1 MQIFNVDGVFPSGV
15 FDFSLDGPPFY
26 KEMQGR
32 EARYSRWRKGDESKM
47 KKRIVVFFAVA
58 LLVCAGSAQAVPT
71 LVVDLSSPADIVPP
85 GVTLNGWGQ
94 AEPVPITHGG
104 YGGFGS
110 GLDYYVAP
118 TTPTVDHLCRMVWGN
133 TEPGGANRSLG
144 DWAEITFPAAVTSV
158 TIRNLDGSA
167 NDSFKVEVDGVLWG
181 TYTAPAAGKTYSEQ
195 WFDTTF
201 SGTSGTTLRITV
213 TAGEWAYRTGWG
225 QLGIDRV
232 TATLVPAPGAI
243 LLGSIGV
250 GLVGWLRRRRS
261 L

>member
-1 MQIFNVDGVFPSGV
+1 
-15 FDFSLDGPPFY
+15 
-26 KEMQGR
+26 
-32 EARYSRWRKGDESKM
+32 M
-47 KKRIVVFFAVA
+47 KKTVIAFAVA
-58 LLVCAGSAQAVPT
+58 LLVCASSAQAVPT
-71 LVVDLSSPADIVPP
+71 IVVDLGTAAENVP
-85 GVTLNGWGQ
+85 GVTLAGWGQ
-94 AEPVPITHGG
+94 AEPVPSSHGG

-110 GLDYYVAP
+110 GLDYHVAP

-133 TEPGGANRSLG
+133 TEPGGANRTLG
-144 DWAEITFPAAVTSV
+144 DWAQITFPGTVTSV

-181 TYTAPAAGKTYSEQ
+181 TYVAPAAGKTYNEQ

-201 SGTSGTTLRITV
+201 TGTPGTTLRITV
-213 TAGEWAYRTGWG
+213 TAGEWPYRTGWG

-232 TATLVPAPGAI
+232 TATLTLIPAPGAV
-243 LLGSIGV
+243 LLGGIGV

>member
-1 MQIFNVDGVFPSGV
+1 
-15 FDFSLDGPPFY
+15 
-26 KEMQGR
+26 
-32 EARYSRWRKGDESKM
+32 M
-47 KKRIVVFFAVA
+47 KKLVMIFAIA
-58 LLVCAGSAQAVPT
+58 LFLAAGPAMAVPT

-85 GVTLNGWGQ
+85 GVTLSGWGQ
-94 AEPVPITHGG
+94 AEPVPTSHGG

-133 TEPGGANRSLG
+133 TEPGGTNRNLG
-144 DWAEITFPAAVTSV
+144 DWAEITYSVPVESV

-181 TYTAPAAGKTYSEQ
+181 TYAAPAAGKTYGEQ
-195 WFDTTF
+195 WFDSVFT
-201 SGTSGTTLRITV
+201 GTPGSTLRITV

-232 TATLVPAPGAI
+232 TATPIPAPGAI
-243 LLGSIGV
+243 LLTSVGA
-250 GLVGWLRRRRS
+250 GLVGWLRRRKS
-261 L
+261 V